1 MVEAMRKSWL
11 LGALSMGTIA
21 IVAPAAHAD
30 GRNEVQAVTFA
41 EANGVTTI
49 RIRGSE
55 AALFTAYKLER
66 PARVV
71 IDLAQSRLAELV
83 RGSHE
88 TGVSFAASTWAV
100 SSINAQQIDDGGALV
115 RMTINL
121 ARPGRYDVK
130 MDGNDLLLTVTARD
144 AAPKVV
150 GAADVAAARA
160 EAEAAKRQGAQAVAE
175 AEAAKRQGAAT
186 RAELDAAKR
195 QGAQAM
201 TQAEAAKRQD
211 AATRAE
217 LDAAKRQGAQAVTEA
232 EAAKRQGAATRAE
245 LDAAKR
251 LGAQAVAEADAA
263 KRQSAATRAELD
275 AAKLQGAQAQA
286 QAERARTEAD
296 RLRLQAVDLAKR
308 AQLAEQAATQAQVN
322 GAGTSASDKKAL
334 MQAQADAAQARNA
347 AMQAA
352 RNAETARNAANVA
365 AVDAE
370 TAKQREA
377 MALVAAQREV
387 RSAQADASAARDL
400 AAQAQ
405 AELARVKL
413 DAATQRVQAER
424 LLAQAN
430 AKAAQVEAQNAET
443 KRIADQAKVALDAAS
458 AREKAAQA
466 ATEQAQLAQRAAMK
480 AERAAKTTNDQ
491 NAIAERDRLAQEA
504 SAAQQRVALARA
516 EMVEAKREREAAA
529 REAVVAKAEVQK
541 AKQQLADAAA
551 ATAVA
556 ERQRAVAITEAQ
568 RATAQTEQAERRRAA
583 AEAQAAS
590 AGEQSELAVRTRS
603 EAEAAAQ
610 RATAI
615 RATAERAA
623 RDASEQRAQAE
634 MAAQRAQE
642 QRTIAE
648 QAATKAQQARL
659 ENERGIVELTAR
671 KAAMLKADDQ
681 ARRQQLEAHKAEAEL
696 AAAVAR
702 KASQSEVAQI
712 KAEAAAVRREA
723 QQAQADVATRTAA
736 LATQKAEVDRLN
748 LVAAAARDAADR
760 EEQRRTKLADER
772 VAMERETARLQQAAI
787 AAKQALAM
795 VPTAAVAVVAS
806 KSVAAPVVAP
816 IPTSVPASK
825 QAATAAPAAKVA
837 VASITDVRFEGDEES
852 GRIAITLRGD
862 VKLQLGAAT
871 ARRAE
876 LLIDD
881 AQLAAA
887 LERKLDVS
895 RFDGPVRSVASYRDR
910 TLPNRVRVVVELSS
924 AATPTLERNGNVVR
938 WNFVSTDVGVRSANT
953 TTTRNIPPPVM
964 GGFGVAV
971 PAAQSSAGSVSSRRR
986 VFRGPPV
993 TLDFKEAPIHD
1004 LLRLLS
1010 ELNRV
1015 NIVVPDDIADKVTVR
1030 MNRVP
1035 WDQALEVIL
1044 SSKGLWYRR
1053 EGTLYRIA
1061 KRADLDAEDEKEAAR
1076 RRAAIES
1083 ESPEPEVLTLN
1094 YASASELKTKL
1105 EPLLSPKGKIE
1116 VDERTNA
1123 LIVNDLRSNRQRIS
1137 SLALQLDTQT
1147 PQISIEARIVEARSD
1162 FKREFGVQWGGGAS
1176 AGVNGGNATGLLFP
1190 SSIAVAG
1197 GARDNVTNS
1206 NGLASPSDFAV
1217 NLPARTGSGSGG
1229 ALGLSLGSI
1238 GGNFNLGLRLSALE
1252 DNGTVRIIS
1261 APKITVLNNESA
1273 NIAQGVKIPIQVTGA
1288 AGTQTS
1294 FVDAK
1299 LELKVKPYVSQRDCA
1314 IAMDIEVTKNE
1325 ADFVNTGARGDPTIL
1340 TKEVK
1345 TKILI
1350 NDGETTVL
1358 GGIYTRNTG
1367 LSYNKVPFFGDLPVI
1382 GWFFKKRSENDNR
1395 SEVLIFIT
1403 PKITNKAFLRCQ

>member
-1 MVEAMRKSWL
+1 MRKNWL
-11 LGALSMGTIA
+11 LGALSVGTIA
-21 IVAPAAHAD
+21 IVAPAAHAE

-71 IDLAQSRLAELV
+71 IDLAQSRLAEVV

-130 MDGNDLLLTVTARD
+130 MDGNDLLLTITARD

-160 EAEAAKRQGAQAVAE
+160 EA
-175 AEAAKRQGAAT
+175 
-186 RAELDAAKR
+186 DAAKR
-195 QGAQAM
+195 QG
-201 TQAEAAKRQD
+201 
-211 AATRAE
+211 
-217 LDAAKRQGAQAVTEA
+217 V
-232 EAAKRQGAATRAE
+232 ATRAE

-251 LGAQAVAEADAA
+251 LGAQAVAEAEAA
-263 KRQSAATRAELD
+263 KRQGAATRVELD
-275 AAKLQGAQAQA
+275 AAKRQGAQAQA
-286 QAERARTEAD
+286 QAERAQIEAD
-296 RLRLQAVDLAKR
+296 RLRVQAADLAKR
-308 AQLAEQAATQAQVN
+308 AQLAEQAATQAQASR
-322 GAGTSASDKKAL
+322 AGNTASDKKAL
-334 MQAQADAAQARNA
+334 AQAQADAAQARNA

-352 RNAETARNAANVA
+352 RNAQAALSAASVA
-365 AVDAE
+365 AADAE

-377 MALVAAQREV
+377 LARAAAQREV
-387 RSAQADASAARDL
+387 RTAQADASAARDI
-400 AAQAQ
+400 AAHAQ
-405 AELARVKL
+405 AELAQVKL
-413 DAATQRVQAER
+413 DAAMQRAQAER
-424 LLAQAN
+424 MLAQAN
-430 AKAAQVEAQNAET
+430 AKAAQVEAQSAQT
-443 KRIADQAKVALDAAS
+443 KRIADQAKAALDTAS

-466 ATEQAQLAQRAAMK
+466 ATEQAQQAQRAAVQ
-480 AERAAKTTNDQ
+480 AERATKSTSNQTAV
-491 NAIAERDRLAQEA
+491 AERDRLAQEA
-504 SAAQQRVALARA
+504 TAAQQRVALARA

-529 REAVVAKAEVQK
+529 REAAVAKAEVQK
-541 AKQQLADAAA
+541 AKQQLAEAAA
-551 ATAVA
+551 ATVA
-556 ERQRAVAITEAQ
+556 AEQQRALAISEAQ

-583 AEAQAAS
+583 AEAQAATAGAQS
-590 AGEQSELAVRTRS
+590 ASAVRTRS
-603 EAEAAAQ
+603 EAEAATQ
-610 RATAI
+610 RATAT

-623 RDASEQRAQAE
+623 RDATEQRAQAE
-634 MAAQRAQE
+634 LAAQRAKE
-642 QRTIAE
+642 QRIVAE
-648 QAATKAQQARL
+648 QAATKAQHARL
-659 ENERGIVELTAR
+659 ENERGIAELTAR
-671 KAAMLKADDQ
+671 RAAMTKADDQ
-681 ARRQQLEAHKAEAEL
+681 ARRQQVDARNAEAEL

-702 KASQSEVAQI
+702 KASQSELTQI
-712 KAEAAAVRREA
+712 KAEAAAARRDA
-723 QQAQADVATRTAA
+723 QQAQVDVAKRTAA
-736 LATQKAEVDRLN
+736 LATQQAEVDRLKQ
-748 LVAAAARDAADR
+748 VATAAREAADR
-760 EEQRRTKLADER
+760 EDLRRTALADER
-772 VAMERETARLQQAAI
+772 VAMERETTRLQQAAT
-787 AAKQALAM
+787 AAKQALAT
-795 VPTAAVAVVAS
+795 VPAAAVAVVAS
-806 KSVAAPVVAP
+806 KPVAAP
-816 IPTSVPASK
+816 
-825 QAATAAPAAKVA
+825 APAAKVA
-837 VASITDVRFEGDEES
+837 VASITDVRFEGDEGS
-852 GRIAITLRGD
+852 GRIAITVRGD
-862 VKLQLGAAT
+862 VKLKLGEAT

-881 AQLAAA
+881 SQLAAT

-895 RFDGPVRSVASYRDR
+895 RFDGPVRSVSSYRDR
-910 TLPNRVRVVVELSS
+910 TLPNRVRVVVELASD
-924 AATPTLERNGNVVR
+924 ATPTLERNGNVVR
-938 WNFVSTDVGVRSANT
+938 WNFVSTDGAARSAST

-964 GGFGVAV
+964 GGFGVAT

-1053 EGTLYRIA
+1053 EGNLYRIA

-1076 RRAAIES
+1076 RKAAIES

-1094 YASASELKTKL
+1094 YASAGQLKGKL

-1116 VDERTNA
+1116 VDDRTNS

-1162 FKREFGVQWGGGAS
+1162 FKREFGVQWGGGAT

-1217 NLPARTGSGSGG
+1217 NLPAKTGTGSGG
-1229 ALGLSLGSI
+1229 ALGLSLGSL

-1252 DNGTVRIIS
+1252 DSGTVRIIS

-1367 LSYNKVPFFGDLPVI
+1367 LAYNKVPFFGDLPVI

>member
-1 MVEAMRKSWL
+1 MQ
-11 LGALSMGTIA
+11 
-21 IVAPAAHAD
+21 AA
-30 GRNEVQAVTFA
+30 E
-41 EANGVTTI
+41 
-49 RIRGSE
+49 
-55 AALFTAYKLER
+55 
-66 PARVV
+66 
-71 IDLAQSRLAELV
+71 
-83 RGSHE
+83 
-88 TGVSFAASTWAV
+88 
-100 SSINAQQIDDGGALV
+100 
-115 RMTINL
+115 
-121 ARPGRYDVK
+121 
-130 MDGNDLLLTVTARD
+130 
-144 AAPKVV
+144 
-150 GAADVAAARA
+150 
-160 EAEAAKRQGAQAVAE
+160 
-175 AEAAKRQGAAT
+175 
-186 RAELDAAKR
+186 
-195 QGAQAM
+195 
-201 TQAEAAKRQD
+201 
-211 AATRAE
+211 
-217 LDAAKRQGAQAVTEA
+217 
-232 EAAKRQGAATRAE
+232 
-245 LDAAKR
+245 
-251 LGAQAVAEADAA
+251 
-263 KRQSAATRAELD
+263 
-275 AAKLQGAQAQA
+275 
-286 QAERARTEAD
+286 
-296 RLRLQAVDLAKR
+296 LAKR
-308 AQLAEQAATQAQVN
+308 AQLAEQAATQALAN
-322 GAGTSASDKKAL
+322 NAGNTASDKKAL
-334 MQAQADAAQARNA
+334 AQAQADAAQARNA
-347 AMQAA
+347 ALQAA
-352 RNAETARNAANVA
+352 RTADAARSA
-365 AVDAE
+365 ASIAAADAE

-377 MALVAAQREV
+377 MARSAAQRDI
-387 RSAQADASAARDL
+387 RSAQADASAARDV

-413 DAATQRVQAER
+413 DAATQRAQAEK
-424 LLAQAN
+424 LVAQAN
-430 AKAAQVEAQNAET
+430 ARTAQVEAQTAEI
-443 KRIADQAKVALDAAS
+443 KRIADQAKAALDTAS
-458 AREKAAQA
+458 AREKSAQT
-466 ATEQAQLAQRAAMK
+466 ATEQAQQAQRAAVQ
-480 AERAAKTTNDQ
+480 AERAAKSTTDQ
-491 NAIAERDRLAQEA
+491 NAVAQRDRLAQEA
-504 SAAQQRVALARA
+504 TAAQQRVAVARA

-529 REAVVAKAEVQK
+529 REATLAKAEVQK
-541 AKQQLADAAA
+541 AKLQLAEAAA
-551 ATAVA
+551 ATAAA
-556 ERQRAVAITEAQ
+556 ERQRAVALTETQ
-568 RATAQTEQAERRRAA
+568 RANAQTEQAERRRVA
-583 AEAQAAS
+583 AEAQAAT
-590 AGEQSELAVRTRS
+590 AGEQSALAVRTRS

-610 RATAI
+610 RATAT

-623 RDASEQRAQAE
+623 QDASEQRAQAE
-634 MAAQRAQE
+634 MAAQRAQA
-642 QRTIAE
+642 QRTVAE
-648 QAATKAQQARL
+648 LAASKAQQARL

-671 KAAMLKADDQ
+671 KAAMTKADEQ
-681 ARRQQLEAHKAEAEL
+681 ARRQQVDARNAEADL
-696 AAAVAR
+696 TAALAR
-702 KASQSEVAQI
+702 KASQSELAQI
-712 KAEAAAVRREA
+712 KAEAATARREA
-723 QQAQADVATRTAA
+723 QQAQADVAKRTAA
-736 LATQKAEVDRLN
+736 LAIQQAEVDRLKQ
-748 LVAAAARDAADR
+748 VATAARDAADR
-760 EEQRRTKLADER
+760 EDQRRSKLADER
-772 VAMERETARLQQAAI
+772 VAMERETARLQQAAA
-787 AAKQALAM
+787 AAKQALAI
-795 VPTAAVAVVAS
+795 VPAVAVAVVAS
-806 KSVAAPVVAP
+806 KPVAAPAP
-816 IPTSVPASK
+816 M
-825 QAATAAPAAKVA
+825 AAPAANVA
-837 VASITDVRFEGDEES
+837 IASITDVRFEGDEAS
-852 GRIAITLRGD
+852 GRIAITVRGD
-862 VKLQLGAAT
+862 VKLKLGEAT

-881 AQLAAA
+881 SQLAAT

-910 TLPNRVRVVVELSS
+910 TFPNRVRVVVELSS
-924 AATPTLERNGNVVR
+924 SATPTLERNGNLVR
-938 WNFVSTDVGVRSANT
+938 WNFVSTDAGARSAGTT

-964 GGFGVAV
+964 GGFGVAI

-1053 EGTLYRIA
+1053 EGNLYRIA
-1061 KRADLDAEDEKEAAR
+1061 KRADLDAEDEKESAR
-1076 RRAAIES
+1076 RKAAIES

-1116 VDERTNA
+1116 VDERTNS
-1123 LIVNDLRSNRQRIS
+1123 LIVNDLRSNRQRIGA
-1137 SLALQLDTQT
+1137 LALQLDTQT

-1197 GARDNVTNS
+1197 GARDSLTNS

-1217 NLPARTGSGSGG
+1217 NLPARTGTGSGG

-1252 DNGTVRIIS
+1252 DSGTVRIIS

-1367 LSYNKVPFFGDLPVI
+1367 LSYNKVPFFGDLPVL

>member
-1 MVEAMRKSWL
+1 MVEAMRKNWL
-11 LGALSMGTIA
+11 LGALSVGTIA
-21 IVAPAAHAD
+21 IVAPAAHAE

-71 IDLAQSRLAELV
+71 IDLAQSRLAEVV

-130 MDGNDLLLTVTARD
+130 MDGNDLLLTITARD

-160 EAEAAKRQGAQAVAE
+160 EA
-175 AEAAKRQGAAT
+175 
-186 RAELDAAKR
+186 DAAKR
-195 QGAQAM
+195 QG
-201 TQAEAAKRQD
+201 
-211 AATRAE
+211 
-217 LDAAKRQGAQAVTEA
+217 V
-232 EAAKRQGAATRAE
+232 ATRAE

-251 LGAQAVAEADAA
+251 LGAQAVAEAEAA
-263 KRQSAATRAELD
+263 KRQGAATRVELD
-275 AAKLQGAQAQA
+275 AAKRQGAQAQA
-286 QAERARTEAD
+286 QAERAQIEAD
-296 RLRLQAVDLAKR
+296 RLRVQAADLAKR
-308 AQLAEQAATQAQVN
+308 AQLAEQAATQAQASR
-322 GAGTSASDKKAL
+322 AGNTASDKKAL
-334 MQAQADAAQARNA
+334 AQAQADAAQARNA

-352 RNAETARNAANVA
+352 RNAQAALSAASVA
-365 AVDAE
+365 AADAE

-377 MALVAAQREV
+377 LARAAAQREV
-387 RSAQADASAARDL
+387 RTAQADASAARDI
-400 AAQAQ
+400 AAHAQ
-405 AELARVKL
+405 AELAQVKL
-413 DAATQRVQAER
+413 DAAMQRAQAER
-424 LLAQAN
+424 MLAQAN
-430 AKAAQVEAQNAET
+430 AKAAQVEAQSAQT
-443 KRIADQAKVALDAAS
+443 KRIADQAKAALDTAS

-466 ATEQAQLAQRAAMK
+466 ATEQAQQAQRAAVQ
-480 AERAAKTTNDQ
+480 AERATKSTSNQTAV
-491 NAIAERDRLAQEA
+491 AERDRLAQEA
-504 SAAQQRVALARA
+504 TAAQQRVALARA

-529 REAVVAKAEVQK
+529 REAAVAKAEVQK
-541 AKQQLADAAA
+541 AKQQLAEAAA
-551 ATAVA
+551 ATVA
-556 ERQRAVAITEAQ
+556 AEQQRALAISEAQ

-583 AEAQAAS
+583 AEAQAATAGAQS
-590 AGEQSELAVRTRS
+590 ASAVRTRS
-603 EAEAAAQ
+603 EAEAATQ
-610 RATAI
+610 RATAT

-623 RDASEQRAQAE
+623 RDATEQRAQAE
-634 MAAQRAQE
+634 LAAQRAKE
-642 QRTIAE
+642 QRIVAE
-648 QAATKAQQARL
+648 QAATKAQHARL
-659 ENERGIVELTAR
+659 ENERGIAELTAR
-671 KAAMLKADDQ
+671 RAAMTKADDQ
-681 ARRQQLEAHKAEAEL
+681 ARRQQVDARNAEAEL

-702 KASQSEVAQI
+702 KASQSELAQI
-712 KAEAAAVRREA
+712 KAEAAAARRDA
-723 QQAQADVATRTAA
+723 QQAQVDVAKRTAA
-736 LATQKAEVDRLN
+736 LATQQAEVDRLKQ
-748 LVAAAARDAADR
+748 VATAAREAADR
-760 EEQRRTKLADER
+760 EDLRRTALADER
-772 VAMERETARLQQAAI
+772 VAMERETTRLQQAAT
-787 AAKQALAM
+787 AAKQALAT
-795 VPTAAVAVVAS
+795 VPAAAVAVVAS
-806 KSVAAPVVAP
+806 KPVAAP
-816 IPTSVPASK
+816 
-825 QAATAAPAAKVA
+825 APAAKVA
-837 VASITDVRFEGDEES
+837 VASITDVRFEGDEGS
-852 GRIAITLRGD
+852 GRIAITVRGD
-862 VKLQLGAAT
+862 VKLKLGEAT

-881 AQLAAA
+881 SQLAAT

-895 RFDGPVRSVASYRDR
+895 RFDGPVRSVSSYRDR
-910 TLPNRVRVVVELSS
+910 TLPNRVRVVVELASD
-924 AATPTLERNGNVVR
+924 ATPTLERNGNVVR
-938 WNFVSTDVGVRSANT
+938 WNFVSTDGAARSAST

-964 GGFGVAV
+964 GGFGVAT

-1053 EGTLYRIA
+1053 EGNLYRIA

-1076 RRAAIES
+1076 RKAAIES

-1094 YASASELKTKL
+1094 YASAGQLKGKL

-1116 VDERTNA
+1116 VDDRTNS

-1162 FKREFGVQWGGGAS
+1162 FKREFGVQWGGGAT

-1217 NLPARTGSGSGG
+1217 NLPAKTGTGSGG
-1229 ALGLSLGSI
+1229 ALGLSLGSL

-1252 DNGTVRIIS
+1252 DSGTVRIIS

-1367 LSYNKVPFFGDLPVI
+1367 LAYNKVPFFGDLPVI

>member
-1 MVEAMRKSWL
+1 MVKAMRKNWV
-11 LGALSMGTIA
+11 LGAFSMGTIA

-88 TGVSFAASTWAV
+88 TGASFAASTWAV

-130 MDGNDLLLTVTARD
+130 MDGNDLLLTITARD

-160 EAEAAKRQGAQAVAE
+160 EAEAAKRQGAATRAELEAAKLQSAQAAAQAETAKRQGAATRAELEAAKLQSAQAAAQAETAKRQGVATRAELE
-175 AEAAKRQGAAT
+175 AAKLQSAQAAAQADAAKRQGAAT
-186 RAELDAAKR
+186 RAEL
-195 QGAQAM
+195 
-201 TQAEAAKRQD
+201 E
-211 AATRAE
+211 
-217 LDAAKRQGAQAVTEA
+217 
-232 EAAKRQGAATRAE
+232 
-245 LDAAKR
+245 
-251 LGAQAVAEADAA
+251 
-263 KRQSAATRAELD
+263 

-286 QAERARTEAD
+286 QAVRARTEAD
-296 RLRLQAVDLAKR
+296 RLRVQAAELAKR
-308 AQLAEQAATQAQVN
+308 AQLAEQAATQAHAN
-322 GAGTSASDKKAL
+322 NAGNTASDKKAL
-334 MQAQADAAQARNA
+334 AQAQADAAQARNA
-347 AMQAA
+347 ALQAA
-352 RNAETARNAANVA
+352 RTAEAARSAASIA
-365 AVDAE
+365 AADAE

-377 MALVAAQREV
+377 MARTAAQREV
-387 RSAQADASAARDL
+387 RNAQADASAARDV

-405 AELARVKL
+405 AELAQVKL
-413 DAATQRVQAER
+413 DAATQRAQAEKMV
-424 LLAQAN
+424 AQAN
-430 AKAAQVEAQNAET
+430 ARTAQVEAQTAET
-443 KRIADQAKVALDAAS
+443 KRIADQAKAALDTAS

-466 ATEQAQLAQRAAMK
+466 ATEQAQQAQRAAVQ
-480 AERAAKTTNDQ
+480 AERAAKSTTDR
-491 NAIAERDRLAQEA
+491 NAVAERDRLAQEA
-504 SAAQQRVALARA
+504 TAAQQRVAVARA

-529 REAVVAKAEVQK
+529 REATVAKAEVQK
-541 AKQQLADAAA
+541 AKQQLAEAAA
-551 ATAVA
+551 ATAAA
-556 ERQRAVAITEAQ
+556 EQQRAVALTEAQ
-568 RATAQTEQAERRRAA
+568 RANAQTEQAERRRAA
-583 AEAQAAS
+583 AEALAAT
-590 AGEQSELAVRTRS
+590 AGEQSALAVRTRS

-610 RATAI
+610 RATAT
-615 RATAERAA
+615 RTTAERAT
-623 RDASEQRAQAE
+623 REASEQRAQAE
-634 MAAQRAQE
+634 LAAQRAQE
-642 QRTIAE
+642 QRTVAE
-648 QAATKAQQARL
+648 LAASKAQQARL

-671 KAAMLKADDQ
+671 KAAMAKADEQ
-681 ARRQQLEAHKAEAEL
+681 ARRQQVDARNAEADL

-702 KASQSEVAQI
+702 KASQSELAQI
-712 KAEAAAVRREA
+712 KAEAATARREA
-723 QQAQADVATRTAA
+723 QQAQADVAKRTAA
-736 LATQKAEVDRLN
+736 LTIQQTEVDRLKQ
-748 LVAAAARDAADR
+748 VATAARDAADR
-760 EEQRRTKLADER
+760 EDQRRTKLADER
-772 VAMERETARLQQAAI
+772 VAMERETARLQQAAAAAKQEQAAA
-787 AAKQALAM
+787 AAKQALAI
-795 VPTAAVAVVAS
+795 VPAAAVAVVAS
-806 KSVAAPVVAP
+806 KPVAAPV
-816 IPTSVPASK
+816 
-825 QAATAAPAAKVA
+825 AAPAPVAKA
-837 VASITDVRFEGDEES
+837 TIASITDVRFEGDENS
-852 GRIAITLRGD
+852 GRIAITVRGD
-862 VKLQLGAAT
+862 VKLKLGDAT

-881 AQLAAA
+881 SQLAAT

-938 WNFVSTDVGVRSANT
+938 WNFVSIDAGARSASTN
-953 TTTRNIPPPVM
+953 TTRNIPPPVM
-964 GGFGVAV
+964 GGFGVAI
-971 PAAQSSAGSVSSRRR
+971 PAAQSSAGSVNSRRR

-1053 EGTLYRIA
+1053 EGNLYRIA
-1061 KRADLDAEDEKEAAR
+1061 KRADLDAEDEKESAR
-1076 RRAAIES
+1076 RKAAIES

-1116 VDERTNA
+1116 VDERTNS

-1197 GARDNVTNS
+1197 GARDNATNS

-1217 NLPARTGSGSGG
+1217 NLPARTGTGSGG

-1252 DNGTVRIIS
+1252 DSGTVRIIS